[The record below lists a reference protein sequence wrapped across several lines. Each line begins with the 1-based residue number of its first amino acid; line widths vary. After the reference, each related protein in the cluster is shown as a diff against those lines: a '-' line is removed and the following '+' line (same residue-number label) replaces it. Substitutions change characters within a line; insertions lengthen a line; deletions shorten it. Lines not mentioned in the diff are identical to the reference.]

1 MPVADNASPEA
12 ELDAALPDL
21 DWAILPDGA
30 VAERFEAPSGR
41 LAMVSLG
48 NPGHPRVVLVP
59 GVTGSKEDFSL
70 MLPLLAAA
78 GYYVQ
83 SYDQAG
89 QYESAVAGSRRT
101 QSARAH
107 YDYDL
112 FVDDLIAV
120 LESGQAPAHVLGY
133 SFAGTVAQLALTRRP
148 ELFASLALLSCPP
161 EPGQAFRGVKRIGW
175 ISGLTTGG
183 IGAALMIWGIRRNF
197 VPVPPSRLRFVRD
210 RLKRTNRGSV
220 SAIIRMM
227 KRAPDLRA
235 AVARVGI
242 PKLIAVGEHDLWP
255 LRLHLAFADQINA
268 HICIYTSGHSPCETS
283 PHQLSRDLLELYAE
297 AGHPSSLRSAD
308 ASHDSATG
316 PARPSRAVERGHG
329 TS

>member
-1 MPVADNASPEA
+1 VPVAENASPEA

-30 VAERFEAPSGR
+30 VASGFPAPSGR

-48 NPGHPRVVLVP
+48 NPAHPRVVLVP

-78 GYYVQ
+78 GYHVQ

-89 QYESAVAGSRRT
+89 QYESAAAGPRG
-101 QSARAH
+101 RAAGRVH
-107 YDYDL
+107 YDYGL

-120 LESGQAPAHVLGY
+120 LESGSTPVHVLGY
-133 SFAGTVAQLALTRRP
+133 SFAGTVAQLALAQRP
-148 ELFASLALLSCPP
+148 ELFASLGLLSCPP

-197 VPVPPSRLRFVRD
+197 VPVPPARLRFVKD
-210 RLKRTNRGSV
+210 RLKRTNRRSV
-220 SAIIRMM
+220 SDIIRMM
-227 KRAPDLRA
+227 KHAPDLRP
-235 AVARVGI
+235 AVARVAI

-255 LRLHLAFADQINA
+255 LRLHLAFADRINA
-268 HICIYTSGHSPCETS
+268 RVSVYTAGHSPCETS
-283 PHQLSRDLLELYAE
+283 PHQLSRDLIELYAE
-297 AGHPSSLRSAD
+297 AGRHPVPGSSD
-308 ASHDSATG
+308 ASRDSATD
-316 PARPSRAVERGHG
+316 PARPSRAAD
-329 TS
+329 